1 MIRSLKVVIA
11 LLVLLLLVWNLTL
24 YYVDG
29 QLSQRT
35 YPEVYDDCHKVWSSR
50 GLYNS
55 HDERNSIT
63 SFRRAFEHGAT
74 GAEVDFSYD
83 VRMDRFVVGHAHP
96 KKDAEGNYIYA
107 KKDGAILTLERLFD
121 AVGEKHYFWLDYK
134 NLEHL
139 SKEETAAAIQRL
151 IKITRDGGLRER
163 LYIEAS
169 NPLSLPAYTE
179 AGFKT
184 ILGIHPL
191 AEENVLSSIVVN
203 GYKLAYFFNDITAIA
218 MPYGSVERPI
228 YGKMTEK
235 TLDDIPLFLFHV
247 PDDKNVL
254 KRVNDISMVRV
265 ILVGRDKSINR
276 FTENN
281 CQDNMSSI
289 VK

>member
-1 MIRSLKVVIA
+1 MIRTLKVTVA
-11 LLVLLLLVWNLTL
+11 LIVVLVLVWDLTL
-24 YYVDG
+24 SYVDA

-35 YPEVYDDCHKVWSSR
+35 YPEVYDGCHKIWSSR

-151 IKITRDGGLRER
+151 IKITRGGGLRER

-203 GYKLAYFFNDITAIA
+203 GYKLAYFFNDITAVA
-218 MPYGSVERPI
+218 MPYGTLERPI
-228 YGKMTEK
+228 YGDETAAA
-235 TLDDIPLFLFHV
+235 LAGIPRFLFHV
-247 PDDKNVL
+247 PDESALLRHLLADK
-254 KRVNDISMVRV
+254 DVRV
-265 ILVGRDKSINR
+265 LLVGRDKSIDR
-276 FTENN
+276 FSETA
-281 CQDNMSSI
+281 CR
-289 VK
+289 VKE